1 MRRLA
6 PLLVLLALAACGSDG
21 GTGPDPD
28 DNGNVLRAEIDGED
42 WSASQLTITAGANT
56 GQLPGALIFSGSSIT
71 QPSRAMVIH
80 LSRVT
85 GPGTYP
91 LGVNTG
97 TNAGGTLSLVI
108 GSVSWWTPLMGNEG
122 TVTITSMSGGR
133 VRGTF
138 TATLQPL
145 AGGTGTIEITDG
157 EFNVPINPG
166 YVAPAADN
174 LGSTVEGSVGGQEFH
189 GATVQGFADGGT
201 VIIAVST
208 DEYLISINMSPAEV
222 GSLPLSNTLPLRTVS
237 VVRSAPFGG
246 GSWGTLT
253 GASGTVSIA
262 SISATRI
269 TGSVNVSLPA
279 AGGGGGSISVDLD
292 FNVRTAQ

>member
-6 PLLVLLALAACGSDG
+6 ILLALFLAACGGDS

-28 DNGNVLRAEIDGED
+28 DDDNLFRAEIDGEE
-42 WSASQLTITAGANT
+42 WSASPLTISAASNT
-56 GQLPGALIFSGSSIT
+56 GELPGGLIFSGSTTT
-71 QPSRAMVIH
+71 QPSQALLIH
-80 LSRVT
+80 LGRVN

-97 TNAGGTLSLVI
+97 TSAGGTLSLVI

-122 TVTITSMSGGR
+122 TITITSMSGGR

-138 TATLQPL
+138 SATLQPL
-145 AGGTGTIEITDG
+145 AGGTGTIEITNG

-166 YVAPAADN
+166 YNEPAADN
-174 LGSTVEGSVGGQEFH
+174 LGSTTSGTVGGGEFH
-189 GATVQGFADGGT
+189 GATVLGFAEAGT
-201 VIIAVST
+201 VIVGAST
-208 DEYLISINMSPAEV
+208 DEYNISITMSPAEV
-222 GSLPLSNTLPLRTVS
+222 GTLALSSTLPLRTVS
-237 VVRSAPFGG
+237 VVRTAAFGG
-246 GSWGTLT
+246 GSWGMFQGAT
-253 GASGTVSIA
+253 GTITIS

-269 TGSVNVSLPA
+269 AGSVDVSLPA

-292 FNVRTAQ
+292 FDVRTAQ